1 MIGNLNIENS
11 RYQVPMIYEICA
23 EHCMDKLLIVVN
35 INLILSTK
43 LPTILKVSIVMDE
56 LLPISCMKIH
66 TFFLCGYK
74 KEYNIDLDITNTLW
88 TQ

>member
-1 MIGNLNIENS
+1 
-11 RYQVPMIYEICA
+11 MIYEICA

-43 LPTILKVSIVMDE
+43 LPTVGSSLLFATRFATILKVSIVMDE